1 MFEIDLIKSQV
12 LTEKTNNKL
21 QENIYVF
28 DVDKKL
34 NKSSIKSIINTI
46 FNVKVIS
53 VNSYILSG
61 KSSRL
66 GKYEGFKNSYKR
78 VFIKLEKNN
87 KIPFFS
93 GL

>member
-34 NKSSIKSIINTI
+34 NKSSIKSIIKTT

-66 GKYEGFKNSYKR
+66 GKYQGFKNSYKR
-78 VFIKLEKNN
+78 VFVKLEKNN
-87 KIPFFS
+87 EIPFFS